1 MSIDNKPFGI
11 TVEYRKS
18 DEYNFLVK
26 CVQGDYPSMPL
37 YLIEM
42 AITIHKNDPHY
53 YKTAK
58 KAERLHL
65 AQSVN
70 KSLVQQSVENQQKL
84 DDYILYTVTVSDQV
98 EEPSSALLKASL
110 AANNI
115 SVIINNEHQTKENLQ
130 NSDTQPEQAGPKQN
144 SV

>member
-70 KSLVQQSVENQQKL
+70 KSLVQQSVDNQQKL
-84 DDYILYTVTVSDQV
+84 DAYILNTVSVSDPIKE
-98 EEPSSALLKASL
+98 EEPSSE
-110 AANNI
+110 NNI

-130 NSDTQPEQAGPKQN
+130 NSDTQPEQTGPQQN

>member
-84 DDYILYTVTVSDQV
+84 DDYILYTVSVSD
-98 EEPSSALLKASL
+98 E
-110 AANNI
+110 NNI

>member
-1 MSIDNKPFGI
+1 MQQENKPFGI
-11 TVEYRKS
+11 TIEYRKS
-18 DEYNFLVK
+18 DEYKFLVN
-26 CVQGDYPSMPL
+26 CVKNDYPSMPL

-65 AQSVN
+65 SQTVN
-70 KSLVQQSVENQQKL
+70 KSLVQHCVDNQEKI
-84 DDYILYTVTVSDQV
+84 DAYILNTVTVSDPIP
-98 EEPSSALLKASL
+98 E
-110 AANNI
+110 NNI
-115 SVIINNEHQTKENLQ
+115 SDQSNNEHETKEDIQ
-130 NSDTQPEQAGPKQN
+130 NSNSQPEQTRPKQN